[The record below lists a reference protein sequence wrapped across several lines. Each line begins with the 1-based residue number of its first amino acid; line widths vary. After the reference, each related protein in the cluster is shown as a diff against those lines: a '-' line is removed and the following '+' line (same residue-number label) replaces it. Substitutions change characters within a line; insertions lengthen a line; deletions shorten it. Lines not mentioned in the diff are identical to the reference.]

1 MRFDQYDQDQF
12 VRDADEVQRRLA
24 AKAERRIE
32 IAEQIGG
39 VIALVVCAAFLVVA
53 LLIFGLTLKVLLGVL

>member
-1 MRFDQYDQDQF
+1 MRFDQYDDHEQF
-12 VRDADEVQRRLA
+12 VRDTREVQRH
-24 AKAERRIE
+24 IE